1 MWELHSGRYAQDISY
16 QGVSLASLQNF
27 PNGNTIIIAAFAGWN
42 DAAQSATDALETL
55 LDVWDVQEV
64 QELSADEYYDYTFN
78 RPEISTTMDGQRM
91 IEWPST
97 TVFLAKTDLLPNSEI
112 FLVLGVEPN
121 LKWKTFC
128 DEVLKSVSPS
138 DSTVLITLG
147 ALLAD
152 VAHTRPIPVN
162 GTTSSAT
169 LQELTGFEQSR
180 YEGPT
185 GILGILQ
192 SEAEIHGIPSL
203 ALWAAVPHYVAAPPC
218 PKATLGLLRALEDVL
233 DISLPLDELVE
244 DSIAWQ
250 TGVEEM
256 ANEDEEVADYVRS
269 LEETQDTAELPEAS
283 GEAIAREFER
293 YLRRREK

>member
-27 PNGNTIIIAAFAGWN
+27 PNGNIIIIAAFAGWN

-97 TVFLAKTDLLPNSEI
+97 TVFRAKTDLLPNSEI

>member
-1 MWELHSGRYAQDISY
+1 MKLHSGRYAQGITY
-16 QGVSLASLQNF
+16 QGVSLASLQGF

-42 DAAQSATDALETL
+42 DAAQSATDALEAL
-55 LDVWDVQEV
+55 LDIWDVQEV
-64 QELSADEYYDYTFN
+64 HELSADDYYDYTFN
-78 RPEISTTMDGQRM
+78 RPEISTTLDGQRL

-97 TVFLAKTDLLPNSEI
+97 TVFRAKTDALPNSEI

-128 DEVLKSVSPS
+128 DEVLKSVPPAEG
-138 DSTVLITLG
+138 TVLITLG

-152 VAHTRPIPVN
+152 VPHTRPIPVN
-162 GTTSSAT
+162 GTSANTT

-192 SEAEIHGIPSL
+192 SEAEIHGIPSM

-233 DISLPLDELVE
+233 DISLALEELVE

-256 ANEDEEVADYVRS
+256 ANEDEEVAEYVRS
-269 LEETQDTAELPEAS
+269 LEETQDTADLPEAS